1 MRLFLYKKRQR
12 EISEL
17 KSIRIIRHGMEEMWA
32 ILTSS
37 ARLTK
42 LVKLLHKIFSTIDW
56 LGTKC
61 RRYEKPTVS
70 NILLVLLF
78 KNLLK
83 KAFLVCTFL
92 HEIRKLIVV
101 LSILNNN
108 FLCFFLN
115 LIDMRYALLWNF
127 VGAKKSAIIGF
138 AKAH

>member
-1 MRLFLYKKRQR
+1 MRLFLYKKHQR

-61 RRYEKPTVS
+61 RRYEKPTVF
-70 NILLVLLF
+70 NILLVPSF
-78 KNLLK
+78 
-83 KAFLVCTFL
+83 
-92 HEIRKLIVV
+92 
-101 LSILNNN
+101 
-108 FLCFFLN
+108 
-115 LIDMRYALLWNF
+115 
-127 VGAKKSAIIGF
+127 
-138 AKAH
+138 